1 MGRVGL
7 IGVKVSWLE
16 EFVYRQIVLLGGTG
30 SLLSGLQSSAGNE
43 FGDVCGFCMALGSP
57 SFNVQG
63 CVTVFLEN

>member
-1 MGRVGL
+1 MGGVGPVAFWGFL
-7 IGVKVSWLE
+7 GGTCVC
-16 EFVYRQIVLLGGTG
+16 VLMGGTG

>member
-1 MGRVGL
+1 M
-7 IGVKVSWLE
+7 
-16 EFVYRQIVLLGGTG
+16 GGTG